1 MTCHAPLQGY
11 RSASSKG
18 ITFNLKEGYRDFPM
32 SVPCGQCLGCRIDK
46 SRQWALRC
54 VHEASLH
61 ELSCFVTLTYDDQH
75 LPPGGTLVKRDLQL
89 FIKKLRRFHEYH
101 NTLPDGTKPA
111 PIRFYACGEYGE
123 GLERPHYH
131 VLFFGLQ
138 FGDARKHSLS
148 KSGLE
153 QLVSDRLDAIWG
165 RGHCYI
171 GKVSFQSAAYC
182 ARYVIKKVTG
192 DRASAHYEG
201 RIPEFSTMS
210 TKPGIGSGWFDKYK
224 SDAFPSDFL
233 VHQGKRIPVP
243 KFYTDKLSDKE
254 LKPIKRR
261 RKQYALDKAHDNTP
275 QRLAVRAEVL
285 EAKYKRLKRE
295 L

>member
-1 MTCHAPLQGY
+1 MTCHTPLQGY
-11 RSASSKG
+11 RSVSSKG
-18 ITFNLKEGYRDFPM
+18 ITFNPKKGYRDFPM

-54 VHEASLH
+54 VHEASMY
-61 ELSCFVTLTYDDQH
+61 ELSCFVTLTYDDAH

-89 FIKKLRRFHEYH
+89 FLKRLRRNYEYYK
-101 NTLPDGTKPA
+101 TVDGKKFS
-111 PIRFYACGEYGE
+111 PIRFYACGEYGDDL
-123 GLERPHYH
+123 GRPHYH
-131 VLFFGLQ
+131 ALLFGVHFL
-138 FGDARKHSLS
+138 DARKHSQS

-153 QLVSDRLDAIWG
+153 QFVSARLDKLWG
-165 RGHCYI
+165 LGNCYI

-192 DRASAHYEG
+192 DRASGHYAG

-210 TKPGIGSGWFDKYK
+210 TKPGIGSGWFDKFK

-243 KFYTDKLSDKE
+243 KFYTDKLSE
-254 LKPIKRR
+254 SEAKPIKRK
-261 RKQYALDKAHDNTP
+261 RKQDALDKHANNTP
-275 QRLAVRAEVL
+275 ERLAVRAEVL
-285 EAKYKRLKRE
+285 QAKFKRLKRE